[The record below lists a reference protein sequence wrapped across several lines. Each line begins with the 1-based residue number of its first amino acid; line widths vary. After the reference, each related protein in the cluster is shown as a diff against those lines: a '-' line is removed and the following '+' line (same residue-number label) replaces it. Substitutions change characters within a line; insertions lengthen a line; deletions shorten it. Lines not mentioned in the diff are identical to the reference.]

1 MQYTGLARQRNLV
14 IKTRQE
20 ENMLAVTA
28 PRVIREL
35 QAEIAAEKQAPY
47 IANDAGA
54 REYRE
59 ERNKAVRDYVSAV
72 NYLNS
77 LGDNR
82 GQKWMALTM
91 LRKGE
96 SISDIV
102 EFTGLDAIDI
112 ARLILLND
120 IDGYDDDIKALLSD
134 KK

>member
-1 MQYTGLARQRNLV
+1 
-14 IKTRQE
+14 
-20 ENMLAVTA
+20 MLAVTA